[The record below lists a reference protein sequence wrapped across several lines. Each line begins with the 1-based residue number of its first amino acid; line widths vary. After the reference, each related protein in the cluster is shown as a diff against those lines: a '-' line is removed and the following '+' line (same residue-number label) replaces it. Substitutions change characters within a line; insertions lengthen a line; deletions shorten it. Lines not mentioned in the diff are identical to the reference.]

1 MRTAARD
8 GVNGGP
14 RRLLAGRNNRI
25 IRQLITLYY
34 LDYRSAAAADCDGR
48 VRGLDMPGDSDKKL
62 WRILQ
67 LKFTLPTSE
76 PVRFAA
82 FLKAA
87 KPYYELFGGR
97 QVRLLQNVDHPAQ
110 FIQIV
115 DYEVNASVET
125 SRQQIAGDP
134 RLQAFL
140 QAWRSMFPGTVEID
154 IFREVEE

>member
-1 MRTAARD
+1 MA
-8 GVNGGP
+8 
-14 RRLLAGRNNRI
+14 
-25 IRQLITLYY
+25 
-34 LDYRSAAAADCDGR
+34 
-48 VRGLDMPGDSDKKL
+48 GDSDKKL
-62 WRILQ
+62 WRTLQ

-76 PVRFAA
+76 PAHFVA
-82 FLKAA
+82 FFKAA
-87 KPYYELFGGR
+87 QPYYELFGGR

-125 SRQQIAGDP
+125 SRQQIAGDV

-154 IFREVEE
+154 IFKEVEE